1 MKKARNNMEEK
12 IENLEVEETKE
23 EIQKESKVEPE
34 LPKKKEKKKKKE
46 DVEIEKLKTE
56 NAQLNE
62 KILRINAELQNI
74 KRRNSEEM
82 SRLLKY
88 DGETFIKKI
97 LPIIDNFERAINMD
111 DANLEDEVSK
121 FLSGFKMI
129 YSNLKNILDEMEI
142 KEIECIGKPFDSMNM
157 EAVLTDHDETKE
169 ENIVL
174 DCLQKGYTY
183 KDKVI
188 RPAMVKVNN

>member
-1 MKKARNNMEEK
+1 MK
-12 IENLEVEETKE
+12 
-23 EIQKESKVEPE
+23 
-34 LPKKKEKKKKKE
+34 
-46 DVEIEKLKTE
+46 
-56 NAQLNE
+56 
-62 KILRINAELQNI
+62 
-74 KRRNSEEM
+74 
-82 SRLLKY
+82 Y
-88 DGETFIKKI
+88 
-97 LPIIDNFERAINMD
+97 
-111 DANLEDEVSK
+111 
-121 FLSGFKMI
+121 
-129 YSNLKNILDEMEI
+129 LKNILDEMEI

>member
-1 MKKARNNMEEK
+1 MEEK
-12 IENLEVEETKE
+12 QESINQTTEQQPNPSMET
-23 EIQKESKVEPE
+23 E
-34 LPKKKEKKKKKE
+34 LPKKKEKKNKKE
-46 DVEIEKLKTE
+46 KASDAEILKLKEE
-56 NAQLNE
+56 NATLND
-62 KILRINAELQNI
+62 KVLRINAELQNI
-74 KRRNSEEM
+74 KRRNSEEI
-82 SRLLKY
+82 SRLMKY
-88 DGETFIKKI
+88 DGETFIKKL
-97 LPIIDNFERAINMD
+97 LPVIDNFERAINMD
-111 DANLEDEVSK
+111 DDNLEDEVSK

-157 EAVLTDHDETKE
+157 EAVLTDHDETKD

>member
-1 MKKARNNMEEK
+1 LEEQNK
-12 IENLEVEETKE
+12 PNDNQTEQTKE
-23 EIQKESKVEPE
+23 MLDTE
-34 LPKKKEKKKKKE
+34 LPKKKEKKNKKE
-46 DVEIEKLKTE
+46 KASDEENLKLKEE
-56 NAQLNE
+56 NATLND

-74 KRRNSEEM
+74 KRRNNEEI

-88 DGETFIKKI
+88 DGETFIKKL
-97 LPIIDNFERAINMD
+97 LPVIDNFERAINMD
-111 DANLEDEVSK
+111 DDNLEDEVSK

-142 KEIECIGKPFDSMNM
+142 KEIECLGQNFDPANM
-157 EAVLTDHDETKE
+157 EAVLTEHDETKDK
-169 ENIVL
+169 NIVL

-188 RPAMVKVNN
+188 RPAMVKVND

>member
-1 MKKARNNMEEK
+1 MTQVEEK
-12 IENLEVEETKE
+12 QESINQTIEQQPNPSMET
-23 EIQKESKVEPE
+23 E
-34 LPKKKEKKKKKE
+34 LPKKKEKKNKKE
-46 DVEIEKLKTE
+46 KASDAEILKLKEE
-56 NAQLNE
+56 NATLND
-62 KILRINAELQNI
+62 KVLRINAELQNI
-74 KRRNSEEM
+74 KRRNSEEI
-82 SRLLKY
+82 SRLMKY
-88 DGETFIKKI
+88 DGETFIKKL
-97 LPIIDNFERAINMD
+97 LPVIDNFERAINMD
-111 DANLEDEVSK
+111 DDNLEDEVSK

>member
-1 MKKARNNMEEK
+1 MEENK
-12 IENLEVEETKE
+12 NTEEKMNDVIENLET
-23 EIQKESKVEPE
+23 E
-34 LPKKKEKKKKKE
+34 LPKKKEKKNKKE
-46 DVEIEKLKTE
+46 KANDAEILKLKEE
-56 NAQLNE
+56 NAALND

-74 KRRNSEEM
+74 KRRNTEEI
-82 SRLLKY
+82 SRILKY
-88 DGETFIKKI
+88 DGEAFIKKI
-97 LPIIDNFERAINMD
+97 LPVIDNFERAINMD
-111 DANLEDEVSK
+111 DSNLEDEISK

-129 YSNLKNILDEMEI
+129 YSNLKNILNEMEI
-142 KEIECIGKPFDSMNM
+142 KEIECVGTPFDPANM
-157 EAVLTDHDETKE
+157 EAVLTDHEEGKE

>member
-1 MKKARNNMEEK
+1 MTQVEEKQESINQAIEQQPNPNME
-12 IENLEVEETKE
+12 T
-23 EIQKESKVEPE
+23 E
-34 LPKKKEKKKKKE
+34 LPKKKEKKNKKE
-46 DVEIEKLKTE
+46 KASDAEILKLKEE
-56 NAQLNE
+56 NATLND
-62 KILRINAELQNI
+62 KVLRINAELQNI
-74 KRRNSEEM
+74 KRRNSEEI
-82 SRLLKY
+82 SRLMKY
-88 DGETFIKKI
+88 DGETFIKKL
-97 LPIIDNFERAINMD
+97 LPVIDNFERAINMD
-111 DANLEDEVSK
+111 DDNLEDEISK

-142 KEIECIGKPFDSMNM
+142 KEIECIGKPFDSMNI
-157 EAVLTDHDETKE
+157 EAVLSYLDETKE

>member
-1 MKKARNNMEEK
+1 MEDKK
-12 IENLEVEETKE
+12 ENLEQMEQEKKDMTN
-23 EIQKESKVEPE
+23 E
-34 LPKKKEKKKKKE
+34 LPKKKEKKNKKE
-46 DVEIEKLKTE
+46 NASDEKIVKLTEE
-56 NAQLNE
+56 NAILND
-62 KILRINAELQNI
+62 KVLRINAELQNI
-74 KRRNSEEM
+74 KRRNSEEI

-88 DGETFIKKI
+88 DGETFIKKL
-97 LPIIDNFERAINMD
+97 LPVIDNFERAINMD

-129 YSNLKNILDEMEI
+129 YSNLKNMLDEMEI
-142 KEIECIGKPFDSMNM
+142 KEIECIGQPFDPGNM
-157 EAVLTDHDETKE
+157 EAVLTDHDESKE

>member
-1 MKKARNNMEEK
+1 VTQVEEK
-12 IENLEVEETKE
+12 QESINQTIEQQPNPSMET
-23 EIQKESKVEPE
+23 E
-34 LPKKKEKKKKKE
+34 LPKKKEKKNKKE
-46 DVEIEKLKTE
+46 KASDAEILKLKEE
-56 NAQLNE
+56 NATLND
-62 KILRINAELQNI
+62 KVLRINAELQNI
-74 KRRNSEEM
+74 KRRNSEEI
-82 SRLLKY
+82 SRLMKY
-88 DGETFIKKI
+88 DGETFIKKL
-97 LPIIDNFERAINMD
+97 LPVIDNFERAINMD
-111 DANLEDEVSK
+111 DDNLEDEVSK

>member
-1 MKKARNNMEEK
+1 MEENTEQMVEQVV
-12 IENLEVEETKE
+12 ENLET
-23 EIQKESKVEPE
+23 E
-34 LPKKKEKKKKKE
+34 LPKKKEKKNKKE
-46 DVEIEKLKTE
+46 KASDAEILKLKEE
-56 NAQLNE
+56 NGILNE
-62 KILRINAELQNI
+62 KILRINAELQNM
-74 KRRNSEEM
+74 KRRNSEEL

-88 DGETFIKKI
+88 DGETFIKKL
-97 LPIIDNFERAINMD
+97 LPVIDNFERAINMD

-142 KEIECIGKPFDSMNM
+142 KEIECIGKTFDSVNM

>member
-1 MKKARNNMEEK
+1 MEEQEK
-12 IENLEVEETKE
+12 TEVVENITEEMPKPPEEAEIKKETK
-23 EIQKESKVEPE
+23 KE
-34 LPKKKEKKKKKE
+34 KKEKKKIDKE
-46 DVEIEKLKTE
+46 KEE
-56 NAQLNE
+56 
-62 KILRINAELQNI
+62 LRIANLELKEKVLRITAEMQNMRRRFDIDLANAY
-74 KRRNSEEM
+74 
-82 SRLLKY
+82 KY
-88 DGETFIKKI
+88 DGMDMVERI
-97 LPIIDNFERAINMD
+97 LPVIDNFERALNTKIEGAD
-111 DANLEDEVSK
+111 K

>member
-1 MKKARNNMEEK
+1 MTQVEEKQESINQAIEQQPNPNME
-12 IENLEVEETKE
+12 T
-23 EIQKESKVEPE
+23 E
-34 LPKKKEKKKKKE
+34 LPKKKEKKNKKE
-46 DVEIEKLKTE
+46 KASDAEILKLKEE
-56 NAQLNE
+56 NATLND
-62 KILRINAELQNI
+62 KVLRINAELQNI
-74 KRRNSEEM
+74 KRRNSEEI
-82 SRLLKY
+82 SRLMKY
-88 DGETFIKKI
+88 DGETFIKKL
-97 LPIIDNFERAINMD
+97 LPVIDNFERAINMD
-111 DANLEDEVSK
+111 DDNLEDEISK

>member
-1 MKKARNNMEEK
+1 MTQVEEK
-12 IENLEVEETKE
+12 QESINQTTEQQPNPSMET
-23 EIQKESKVEPE
+23 E
-34 LPKKKEKKKKKE
+34 LPKKKEKKNKKE
-46 DVEIEKLKTE
+46 KASDAEILKLKEE
-56 NAQLNE
+56 NATLND
-62 KILRINAELQNI
+62 KVLRINAELQNI
-74 KRRNSEEM
+74 KRRNSEEI
-82 SRLLKY
+82 SRLMKY
-88 DGETFIKKI
+88 DGETFIKKL
-97 LPIIDNFERAINMD
+97 LPVIDNFERAINMD
-111 DANLEDEVSK
+111 DDNLEDEVSK

-157 EAVLTDHDETKE
+157 EAVLTDHDETKD

>member
-1 MKKARNNMEEK
+1 MEN
-12 IENLEVEETKE
+12 ISENIEETNE
-23 EIQKESKVEPE
+23 FLENE
-34 LPKKKEKKKKKE
+34 LPKKKEKKNKKE
-46 DVEIEKLKTE
+46 KASDEVLKLKEE
-56 NAQLNE
+56 NAVLND

-74 KRRNSEEM
+74 KRRNSEEL

-88 DGETFIKKI
+88 DGESFIKKL
-97 LPIIDNFERAINMD
+97 LPVIDNFERAINMD

-157 EAVLTDHDETKE
+157 EAVLTDHDDTKE

>member
-1 MKKARNNMEEK
+1 MTQVEEK
-12 IENLEVEETKE
+12 QESINQTIEQQPNPSMET
-23 EIQKESKVEPE
+23 E
-34 LPKKKEKKKKKE
+34 LPKKKEKKNKKE
-46 DVEIEKLKTE
+46 KASDAEILKLKEE
-56 NAQLNE
+56 NATLND
-62 KILRINAELQNI
+62 KVLRINAELQNI
-74 KRRNSEEM
+74 KRRNSEEI
-82 SRLLKY
+82 SRLMKY
-88 DGETFIKKI
+88 DGETFIKKL
-97 LPIIDNFERAINMD
+97 LPVIDNFERAINMD
-111 DANLEDEVSK
+111 DDNLEDEVSK

-188 RPAMVKVNN
+188 RVAMVKVNE

>member
-1 MKKARNNMEEK
+1 MTQVEEKQESINQAIEQQPNPNME
-12 IENLEVEETKE
+12 T
-23 EIQKESKVEPE
+23 E
-34 LPKKKEKKKKKE
+34 LPKKKEKTNKKE
-46 DVEIEKLKTE
+46 KASDAEILKLKEE
-56 NAQLNE
+56 NATLND
-62 KILRINAELQNI
+62 KVLRINAELQNI
-74 KRRNSEEM
+74 KRRNSEEI
-82 SRLLKY
+82 SRLMKY
-88 DGETFIKKI
+88 DGETFIKKL
-97 LPIIDNFERAINMD
+97 LPVIDNFERAINMD
-111 DANLEDEVSK
+111 DDNLEDEISK